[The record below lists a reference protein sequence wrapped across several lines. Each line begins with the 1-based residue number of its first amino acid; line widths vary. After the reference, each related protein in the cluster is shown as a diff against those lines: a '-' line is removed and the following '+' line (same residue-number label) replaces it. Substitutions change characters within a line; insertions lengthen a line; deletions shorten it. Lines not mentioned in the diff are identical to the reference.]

1 MKRTAAPL
9 AITLAL
15 ACVPA
20 AAQTQQ
26 DQLVQQQT
34 PTARPTQA
42 PSEVE
47 RGETVMSRARPDYD
61 PIGLRLGGF
70 ILYPELGLQESY
82 DSNIFATPT
91 NERSDFIT
99 AIEPSLNLKSNW
111 NNHALN
117 FKADAQILKYAD
129 HSSEDQDNY
138 SFGTDGR
145 LDIQR
150 DARVYGGASYAVRHE
165 SRYSPNDLGGRE
177 PTKYDVFSA
186 NLSPEKDFNRFS
198 VRLDGN
204 LDRFSYSNNTT
215 GAGATIAEDQRDRT
229 EYQIGIKP
237 TYELAPLRQI
247 YGLLA
252 YNWRDYDSGSVFGFN
267 RDSTGYTLAV
277 GARYDIT
284 GILFADV
291 YLGYRE
297 QSYDDARL
305 PSVQGPAGGAKL
317 TWNVTRLTTV
327 TGLISREIQETIL
340 TGSSSYFA
348 TKAEA
353 RVDHELMRNLILN
366 GSIGYENDD
375 FEGISRNDN
384 FVVFGVGAKYLINRN
399 FALSGGYSFRTRSS
413 DAAGADFDDHIT
425 FIRLSSHL

>member
-1 MKRTAAPL
+1 VPL

-20 AAQTQQ
+20 FAQTPPQAQ
-26 DQLVQQQT
+26 VAQQQL
-34 PTARPTQA
+34 PTAFPTQTQG
-42 PSEVE
+42 EIE
-47 RGETVMSRARPDYD
+47 RGETVMGRARPDYD
-61 PIGLRLGGF
+61 PLGLRVGGF
-70 ILYPELGLQESY
+70 MFYPELAIQETY
-82 DSNIFATPT
+82 ESNIFATPT
-91 NERSDFIT
+91 GAQSDFIT
-99 AIEPSLNLKSNW
+99 LIEPSLNLKSNW

-117 FKADAQILKYAD
+117 FKADAQISKYAD

-150 DARVYGGASYAVRHE
+150 DARVYGAASYGVRHE
-165 SRYSPNDLGGRE
+165 SRYSPNDVGARE
-177 PTKYDVFSA
+177 PTQYDVFSA
-186 NLSPEKDFNRFS
+186 NLAPEKDFNRLS

-204 LDRFSYSNNTT
+204 LDRFSYSNSTT
-215 GAGATIAEDQRDRT
+215 PAGATIFEDQRDRT
-229 EYQIGIKP
+229 EYQIGLKP
-237 TYELAPLRQI
+237 TYELAPQRQI

-252 YNWRDYDSGSVFGFN
+252 YNWRDYDSNSVFGFN
-267 RDSTGYTLAV
+267 RDSTGYTIAI

-284 GILFADV
+284 SLVFADV

-297 QSYDDARL
+297 QNFEDSRL
-305 PSVQGPAGGAKL
+305 PSAAGPAGAAKL
-317 TWNVTRLTTV
+317 VWNVTPLTTLS
-327 TGLISREIQETIL
+327 GLISREVQETII

-353 RVDHELMRNLILN
+353 RVDHELLRNLILT
-366 GSIGYENDD
+366 GTLGYENDD
-375 FEGISRNDN
+375 FEGVNRSDD
-384 FVVFGVGAKYLINRN
+384 FVVLGLGAKYLINRN

-413 DAAGADFDDHIT
+413 DAAGADFDDHVT

>member
-1 MKRTAAPL
+1 VKRTAAPL

-20 AAQTQQ
+20 SAQIPQ
-26 DQLVQQQT
+26 DQLAQQQT
-34 PTARPTQA
+34 PTAVPTQA
-42 PSEVE
+42 PGEVE

-70 ILYPELGLQESY
+70 LLYPELAVQESY
-82 DSNIFATPT
+82 SSNIFATST

-150 DARVYGGASYAVRHE
+150 DSRVYGGATYAVRHE
-165 SRYSPNDLGGRE
+165 SRYSPNDLGARE

-186 NLSPEKDFNRFS
+186 NLSPEKDFNRLS

-204 LDRFSYSNNTT
+204 LDRFSYSNATS
-215 GAGATIAEDQRDRT
+215 GAGATILEDQRDRT

-247 YGLLA
+247 YGLFA
-252 YNWRDYDSGSVFGFN
+252 YNWRDYDSNSSFGFN
-267 RDSTGYTLAV
+267 RDSTGFTLAV

-297 QSYDDARL
+297 QDYDDPRL
-305 PSVQGPAGGAKL
+305 PAAQGPAGGAKL

-327 TGLISREIQETIL
+327 TGLVTREIQETIL
-340 TGSSSYFA
+340 AGSSSYFA

-353 RVDHELMRNLILN
+353 RVDHELLRNLILN
-366 GSIGYENDD
+366 GSLGYENDD
-375 FEGISRNDN
+375 FEGINRNDN
-384 FVVFGVGAKYLINRN
+384 FVVLGLGAKYLINRN

-413 DAAGADFDDHIT
+413 DAADVDFDEHIT
-425 FIRLSSHL
+425 FLRLSSHL

>member
-1 MKRTAAPL
+1 L
-9 AITLAL
+9 AIILAL
-15 ACVPA
+15 GCVPA
-20 AAQTQQ
+20 SAQTPQ
-26 DQLVQQQT
+26 DQLAQQQL
-34 PTARPTQA
+34 PTAGPTTA
-42 PSEVE
+42 PGEVE

-70 ILYPELGLQESY
+70 LLYPELAVQESY
-82 DSNIFATPT
+82 DRNIFATPT

-150 DARVYGGASYAVRHE
+150 DSRVYGGASYAVRHE

-186 NLSPEKDFNRFS
+186 NLSPEKDFNRLS

-204 LDRFSYSNNTT
+204 LDRFTYSNNAT
-215 GAGATIAEDQRDRT
+215 GAGAVIAEDQRDRT

-247 YGLLA
+247 YGLIA
-252 YNWRDYDSGSVFGFN
+252 YNWRDYDSNLVFGFN
-267 RDSTGYTLAV
+267 RDCTGYTLAV
-277 GARYDIT
+277 GARCDIP

-297 QSYDDARL
+297 QNFEDSRL
-305 PSVQGPAGGAKL
+305 ASASGPAGGAKL

-327 TGLISREIQETIL
+327 TGLVTREVQETIL

-353 RVDHELMRNLILN
+353 RVDHELLRNLILN
-366 GSIGYENDD
+366 GSIGYENDA
-375 FEGISRNDN
+375 FEGINRTDD
-384 FVVFGVGAKYLINRN
+384 FVVLGAGAKYLINRN
-399 FALSGGYSFRTRSS
+399 FALSGGYTFRTRSS
-413 DAAGADFDDHIT
+413 DAAGSDFDEHIT
-425 FIRLSSHL
+425 FLRLSSHL